1 MLCTD
6 VSVIICAY
14 TLDRWSDLVAAIDSV
29 RHQTC
34 PPSQLVVV
42 VDHNDELLT
51 RLLELAPELA
61 TDSIAELMI
70 VPNVEHK
77 GLSGARNTGL
87 AIATR
92 KIVAFLDDDAVA
104 SPTWLD
110 ELVNGYSSDNVLGVG
125 GFIAPLWETK
135 RPGWFPEEF
144 DWVLGCTYRGML
156 EGAEVRNLIGANM
169 SFRRDVLVD
178 VGGFSH
184 ALGRTSTKA
193 LGDEETDACIRASQ
207 LHPDGVFIYTARAHV
222 DHRVPAWRTTWRY
235 FRQRCY
241 AEGISKA
248 GLTSAVGSKDA
259 LSSERRHAL
268 VTLPAG
274 VGRALK
280 SFVRGDGA
288 GLGRAIALV
297 AGLAFTAAGYLVGRL
312 FSRVRA
318 HTPHAP
324 AHTPRDAATSRP
336 HEEHAEAP
344 LRPRILMITPR
355 YFPLV
360 GGVEHHVSQVARLM
374 TDDAEVTL
382 LTTDTTGELPEAE
395 TIDGVNVMRVRA
407 WPRRADY
414 YFAPALSRVVR
425 EGDWDLVHVQ
435 SAHTAVAPLAM
446 IAALRARIP
455 YVVTFHGGGHS
466 SRLRG
471 ALRGLQWAVLRPLL
485 ARADKLIAVATF
497 EAERFSRILRLP
509 IERFAVIP
517 NGSDLPSIPPKEAK
531 RLRAQGGTVI
541 VSVGRLER
549 YKGHHRVIEAMPA
562 VLAALPKCKLRIL
575 GSGPYE
581 PELRQLVER
590 LDLADKVTIESIPPA
605 ERLEMT
611 RALAG
616 SSLFVLMSEFETHPL
631 AVIEALA
638 LGRPALVAD
647 TSGLSE
653 LATSGLAR
661 AIPLGS
667 TTGELA
673 ETIVSEIRNPRTVPC
688 LSPPT
693 WHECANK
700 LIALYRD
707 VLSSPP
713 NAKSPPVE
721 ASPPPEA
728 KSTWFADDAEIDFV
742 AEANAGITWMSG
754 VLRWQTALAPALVAL
769 FGVACVASAD
779 AMARQ
784 GISGAVPL
792 WWVGML
798 SIFVPAAATLL
809 FTRVSR
815 TEAVFLLLYVGFAV
829 YVAKLVYAPG
839 MLWGFDELL
848 HYRTADNLLQ
858 TGHLFSRNSLLE
870 VSPYYPGMETV
881 TATIVQITG
890 LDITRAGMILIG
902 MARLLMVASVFL
914 LFERVAM
921 PSRFAALATLLYMA
935 CPAYLYFD
943 SMYGYES
950 LALALAM
957 ACVFTLRAAQ
967 LEEAPRRAPL
977 NVVAAILLLAVVV
990 THHVTS
996 FILAATLAIWTI
1008 FEFVTTIR
1016 ARGRSGGPATGDW
1029 RASKRQVYL
1038 SDLPGSGWVPAMGVI
1053 AVAVWLLNVAEV
1065 TISYLTPQLMAGLT
1079 EMLKMIRFEGAGRKL
1094 FESSAGHS
1102 APLLERAVGIGSV
1115 LIILALIPLA
1125 MKYLWEKRHSN
1136 ALSHSLA
1143 IGSLAYP
1150 AILALRFTKSGWD
1163 AGSRATAFVYVPLA
1177 FALAAGFE
1185 FLIARRLRN
1194 SNLNRL
1200 GAAAILVASSVV
1212 FAGGI
1217 VAGTSPVT
1225 RLPSPYD
1232 PGVSEVPCDPESRAA
1247 ASWAATT
1254 LGPGHRFAADS
1265 AGGTLLGSVG
1275 RQEIVTSLD
1284 GVSISQLF
1292 LSPGFDAAERS
1303 VVKNGR
1309 IDYVMVDRRI
1319 ANTEPFKGFIY
1330 EKWEREVLDYG
1341 STVSSAT
1348 VNKFDVIRD
1357 ASKEFDSGNIEFF
1370 SLDRL
1375 VR

>member
-29 RHQTC
+29 RHQSC
-34 PPSQLVVV
+34 PPSQLIVV
-42 VDHNDELLT
+42 VDHNDELLS
-51 RLLELAPELA
+51 RLLELAPELSA
-61 TDSIAELMI
+61 DSIVELTI
-70 VPNVEHK
+70 VPNVETP

-92 KIVAFLDDDAVA
+92 KLVAFLDDDAMA
-104 SPTWLD
+104 SPEWLR
-110 ELVNGYSSDNVLGVG
+110 ELVKGYSSDNVLGVG

-156 EGAEVRNLIGANM
+156 EGTEVRNLIGANM

-178 VGGFSH
+178 IGGFSH

-207 LHPDGVFIYTARAHV
+207 LHPDGVFVYTPQAHV

-280 SFVRGDGA
+280 SFVRGDSA

-297 AGLAFTAAGYLVGRL
+297 AGLAFTGAGYLVGRL
-312 FSRVRA
+312 LSGTRTRSSHAAVHTEPHRA
-318 HTPHAP
+318 RAQT
-324 AHTPRDAATSRP
+324 
-336 HEEHAEAP
+336 P
-344 LRPRILMITPR
+344 LRPKVLMITPR

-382 LTTDTTGELPEAE
+382 LTTDTTGELAESE

-407 WPRRADY
+407 WPRGRDY
-414 YFAPALSRVVR
+414 YFAPGIARVVR
-425 EGDWDLVHVQ
+425 EGDWDLIHVQ
-435 SAHTAVAPLAM
+435 SAHTAVAPMAMLA
-446 IAALRARIP
+446 ARRARIP

-471 ALRGLQWAVLRPLL
+471 ALRGFQWAVLRPLL
-485 ARADKLIAVATF
+485 ARADRLIAVAAF
-497 EAERFSRILRLP
+497 EAERFSKILRLP
-509 IERFAVIP
+509 IDRFAVIP

-531 RLRAQGGTVI
+531 RLRASGTVI

-562 VLAALPKCKLRIL
+562 VLRELPNCKLRII

-581 PELRQLVER
+581 PELHQLVKR
-590 LDLADKVTIESIPPA
+590 LELADTVTIESIPPT

-653 LATSGLAR
+653 LAASGLAR
-661 AIPLGS
+661 AIPLES
-667 TTGELA
+667 TTDELA
-673 ETIVSEIRNPRTVPC
+673 ETIVSELRNPRTVPPV
-688 LSPPT
+688 SPPT
-693 WHECANK
+693 WQECATN
-700 LIALYRD
+700 LLALYLD
-707 VLSSPP
+707 VLSSPR
-713 NAKSPPVE
+713 E
-721 ASPPPEA
+721 APIPPPEA
-728 KSTWFADDAEIDFV
+728 APPAQTKSTWFAEDAEIDFV
-742 AEANAGITWMSG
+742 AEANAGITWMSS
-754 VLRWQTALAPALVAL
+754 VLRWQTVLAPALVAL
-769 FGVACVASAD
+769 FGLACVAGAD

-784 GISGAVPL
+784 GVGGAVPL

-798 SIFVPAAATLL
+798 SIFAPAAATLL
-809 FTRVSR
+809 FTKVSR
-815 TEAVFLLLYVGFAV
+815 TEAVVLLLYVGFV
-829 YVAKLVYAPG
+829 FYIVKLVYAPG

-858 TGHLFSRNSLLE
+858 TGHLFTRNSLLE
-870 VSPYYPGMETV
+870 VSPYYPGLETV
-881 TATIVQITG
+881 TGTLVQITG
-890 LDITRAGMILIG
+890 LDITRAGMVLVG

-935 CPAYLYFD
+935 CPTFLYFD
-943 SMYGYES
+943 SMYAYES

-957 ACVFTLRAAQ
+957 VCVFTLRAAQ
-967 LEEAPRRAPL
+967 LEDAPRRHPL

-996 FILAATLAIWTI
+996 FILAATLALWTI
-1008 FEFVTTIR
+1008 VEFVTTIR
-1016 ARGRSGGPATGDW
+1016 ARGRSREPAAADW
-1029 RASKRQVYL
+1029 RASRRQVYL

-1065 TISYLTPQLMAGLT
+1065 TISYLTPQLMSGLT
-1079 EMLKMIRFEGAGRKL
+1079 EMLQMIRFQGAGRKL
-1094 FESSAGHS
+1094 FESTAGHS
-1102 APLLERAVGIGSV
+1102 SPLLERAVGIGSV

-1136 ALSHSLA
+1136 ALSHSFA
-1143 IGSLAYP
+1143 IGALAYP
-1150 AILALRFTKSGWD
+1150 AILALRFTRSGWD
-1163 AGSRATAFVYVPLA
+1163 AGARAAAFVYVPLA
-1177 FALAAGFE
+1177 FAMAAGFE
-1185 FLIARRLRN
+1185 FLIARKLRD
-1194 SNLNRL
+1194 SRLNRL
-1200 GAAAILVASSVV
+1200 GGIALLAAASIV

-1303 VVKNGR
+1303 VVKNGH

-1357 ASKEFDSGNIEFF
+1357 ASKEFDSGNIQFF
-1370 SLDRL
+1370 GLKRL